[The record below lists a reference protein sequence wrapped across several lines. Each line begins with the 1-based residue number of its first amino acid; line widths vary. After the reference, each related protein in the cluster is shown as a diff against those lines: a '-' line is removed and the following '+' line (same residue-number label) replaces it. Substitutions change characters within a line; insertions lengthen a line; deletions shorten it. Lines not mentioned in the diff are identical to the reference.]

1 MTTRTMV
8 KVVLLAGLMALPRPA
23 GAGTAPPLAGAN
35 SDFPDQN
42 LVMPFAAAS
51 PRSTFFSITNIG
63 AGILN
68 ARWAF
73 FDESGEQVDE
83 VRRDIF
89 GEGGTDIVDITAIR
103 DRTIDANGQF
113 VEGDPRSLGGRRGFV
128 IVYGD
133 DQTRLLG
140 NFTIANLTTNSAFGV
155 NAAGFGGNGGTGGI
169 GIVPTDTGIAGTTF
183 NPATLQDNLLVVLG
197 LNGPVKG
204 IPLNSLTNGGPPPDQ
219 TVFNV
224 EVILLG
230 NDPNNAILAQTT
242 RAVRGSALFASL
254 EDLFPGVA
262 LNSSASIVA
271 LATEGAGYTGS
282 TTDPDGDTGVGIIGY
297 YGQAVG
303 PFGAGQSL
311 RAGIT
316 F

>member
-1 MTTRTMV
+1 MTTRTIV
-8 KVVLLAGLMALPRPA
+8 KVVGLIGLLSLPISA
-23 GAGTAPPLAGAN
+23 SAQGTQLAGAN

-42 LVMPFAAAS
+42 LVMPFAAAA

-63 AGILN
+63 NGILN

-73 FDESGEQVDE
+73 FDESGEQVDQ
-83 VRRDIF
+83 VQRDLF

-103 DRTIDANGQF
+103 DRTIDSSGKF
-113 VEGDPRSLGGRRGFV
+113 VEGEPRSLAGRRGFV

-133 DQTRLLG
+133 DQPRLLG

-155 NAAGFGGNGGTGGI
+155 NAAGFGLVGSLAQGTG
-169 GIVPTDTGIAGTTF
+169 IVGTTF
-183 NPATLQDNLLVVLG
+183 NPATLQDNLLVILG
-197 LNGPVKG
+197 LNWPQ
-204 IPLNSLTNGGPPPDQ
+204 LSSLTNGAAPQG
-219 TVFNV
+219 TVFSV
-224 EVILLG
+224 RVLLLG
-230 NDPNNAILAQTT
+230 NDPQQAIIADTT
-242 RAVRGSALFASL
+242 RAVQGSALFVSL
-254 EDLFPGVA
+254 SDLFPGVT

-271 LATEGAGYTGS
+271 VA
-282 TTDPDGDTGVGIIGY
+282 TGVGIIGY

>member
-1 MTTRTMV
+1 MV
-8 KVVLLAGLMALPRPA
+8 KVVLLAGLVALPRPA
-23 GAGTAPPLAGAN
+23 AAGTTALAGAN

-63 AGILN
+63 SGILN

-73 FDESGEQVDE
+73 FDESGEEVDE

-103 DRTIDANGQF
+103 DRTIDANRQF

-133 DQTRLLG
+133 DQPRLLG

-155 NAAGFGGNGGTGGI
+155 NAAGFGTIGT
-169 GIVPTDTGIAGTTF
+169 VPTDTGIAGTTF
-183 NPATLQDNLLVVLG
+183 NPATLQDNLLIVLG
-197 LNGPVKG
+197 LNGPVNG
-204 IPLNSLTNGGPPPDQ
+204 IPLNSLTNGGPPPAQ

-242 RAVRGSALFASL
+242 RAVTGSALFASL
-254 EDLFPGVA
+254 SDLFPGVTI
-262 LNSSASIVA
+262 NSSASIVA
-271 LATEGAGYTGS
+271 VATEGPGYTGS
-282 TTDPDGDTGVGIIGY
+282 STDPDGDTGVGIIGY